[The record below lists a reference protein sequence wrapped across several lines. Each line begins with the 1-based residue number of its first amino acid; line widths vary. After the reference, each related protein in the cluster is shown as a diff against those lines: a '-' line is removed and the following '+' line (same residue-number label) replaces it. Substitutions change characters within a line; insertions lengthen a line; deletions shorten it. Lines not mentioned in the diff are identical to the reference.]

1 MRKGPSLGR
10 ASEIRSACARARE
23 SKRSKAA
30 EIIAREPF
38 IAIKNEIERARGIRI
53 SRHSRKMILS
63 CGRRR
68 GDSLSCDIY
77 LHNFRGR
84 QLTGPP
90 GLMNFSESKL
100 VVGDLHTR
108 VCVHTFGSL
117 SIHYAIFGLF
127 IARSNFSA
135 VEARCGLSVYVC
147 VYIRAIYLP
156 EICVIV
162 RANACDINCFR

>member
-108 VCVHTFGSL
+108 VCVCTYIRVAFNSLCHFWIIYCALQFFG
-117 SIHYAIFGLF
+117 G
-127 IARSNFSA
+127 RSQMRP
-135 VEARCGLSVYVC
+135 ECVC
-147 VYIRAIYLP
+147 V
-156 EICVIV
+156 CVHTRDILA
-162 RANACDINCFR
+162 RDLRNCACERV